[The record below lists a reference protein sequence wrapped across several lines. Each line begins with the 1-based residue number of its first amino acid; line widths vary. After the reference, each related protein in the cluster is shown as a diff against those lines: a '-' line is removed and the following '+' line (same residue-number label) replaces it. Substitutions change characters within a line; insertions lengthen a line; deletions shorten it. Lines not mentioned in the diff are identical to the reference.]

1 MSGHTCTWVVTPYL
15 DALRRI
21 EKMGYLDTGMM
32 ADLKRIRKMFPDAR
46 RAVLNGPVEL
56 ENKALPEIPADIE
69 RLAAEYAPCD
79 MVMADVESTT
89 PDSGIL
95 DLLRIVEETEARTE
109 ILG

>member
-56 ENKALPEIPADIE
+56 ENKALPEIRADIE

-79 MVMADVESTT
+79 IVMADVDSTT
-89 PDSGIL
+89 HDGRVS
-95 DLLRIVEETEARTE
+95 DLLRIVEETEIEMEA
-109 ILG
+109 L